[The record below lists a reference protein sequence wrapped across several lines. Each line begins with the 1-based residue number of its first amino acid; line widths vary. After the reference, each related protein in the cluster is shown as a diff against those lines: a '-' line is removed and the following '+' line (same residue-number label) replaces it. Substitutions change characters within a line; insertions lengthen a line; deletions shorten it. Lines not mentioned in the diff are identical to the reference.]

1 MKINLLQRKYICQN
15 QILKL
20 PHNSKNILQF
30 WDPSVFW
37 YSAFHSRVA
46 LLKLVQGLLT
56 TASNHHMWHVTEASF
71 NIGCNCYTYV
81 YYSLS
86 SFSYA
91 TNECIIRWI
100 ARWVGL
106 YRLNNTSEVST
117 LNGNKITLHLKCERK
132 IQNKIDLITSIS
144 LSIQMPLLLSWTILI

>member
-1 MKINLLQRKYICQN
+1 MKINLQMKIYLSKT
-15 QILKL
+15 
-20 PHNSKNILQF
+20 NSKTTSQF
-30 WDPSVFW
+30 QKH
-37 YSAFHSRVA
+37 SAVLGSFRFLIQRFPQPGNSFKTGAGVVNSCVKSSH
-46 LLKLVQGLLT
+46 LT
-56 TASNHHMWHVTEASF
+56 CYQIESD
-71 NIGCNCYTYV
+71 IGCNCYTYV

-100 ARWVGL
+100 ARWVRL

-132 IQNKIDLITSIS
+132 IQNKIDRITSIS
-144 LSIQMPLLLSWTILI
+144 LTSIQMPLLLS